1 MAAFQKFNSFVE
13 ALAEKKHDLGAD
25 VLKFFLTNDTPVA
38 GDAVKADITEI
49 SAGYGYTAGGNQ
61 AAISSSAQAAG
72 VYKLVLADPATWTAA
87 GGAIGPFRYAV
98 LYNDTA
104 ANDELIGFFDYG
116 SAITVNDGESF
127 IVDCDPT
134 TGVLTLT

>member
-13 ALAEKKHDLGAD
+13 AVAEKKHNLGAD

-38 GDAVKADITEI
+38 GDALKADITEI
-49 SAGYGYTAGGNQ
+49 AAGSGYTAGGNQ
-61 AAISSSAQAAG
+61 AAITSSAQTG
-72 VYKLVLADPATWTAA
+72 GTYKLVIADPATWLAA
-87 GGAIGPFRYAV
+87 GGPIGPFRYAV

-116 SAITVNDGESF
+116 SAITLQDGESF
-127 IVDCDPT
+127 VADCDPT
-134 TGVLTLT
+134 TGILTLA